1 MTYEVGQVVY
11 LLNNESLTIIPA
23 LVVEEIVRK
32 TLTEQTRQHVVKLPS
47 EEDENKV
54 ILESLS
60 QHVFSDV
67 ATLRDH
73 MLENTRKSIEKLIQN
88 AVDKKDLCFSDQTK
102 NDNKID
108 MNVKKKDKIKQGVQ
122 KDIKQVIM
130 NSEDNKNNNK
140 DKKEEKWILFFYM
153 YIT

>member
-1 MTYEVGQVVY
+1 MMYEVGQVIY

-47 EEDENKV
+47 EETENKV

-67 ATLRDH
+67 TTLRDH
-73 MLENTRKSIEKLIQN
+73 MLDNTRKSIEKLIQN
-88 AVDKKDLCFSDQTK
+88 AISKKDLCFSDQIK
-102 NDNKID
+102 NDSKID
-108 MNVKKKDKIKQGVQ
+108 MSVKKKDKIKQGVQ

-140 DKKEEKWILFFYM
+140 DKKEEK
-153 YIT
+153 